1 MELSKGKTFEK
12 APGGLYFGTIID
24 VVDMPNVQTQFG
36 PKNKVR
42 ILWLL
47 NNTNG
52 TPAMGAAVDATG
64 QPKVP
69 EQLTVAFIKN
79 ASLHEKSELFKMVT
93 MILNAA
99 PPVMNSTEQLAQ
111 LLIGRSNQLFLTQ
124 TPDTKKQ
131 GEFFTNVSG
140 VSPLGAGQVA
150 PAIPTGYVR
159 AKDKPAKTY
168 GQSGQQQF
176 VAQTAQPAGTTAG
189 APVTNTAPT
198 VNLNSF

>member
-1 MELSKGKTFEK
+1 MELSKGKKFEK
-12 APGGLYFGTIID
+12 APGGLYFGTIVD
-24 VVDMPNVQTQFG
+24 VVDMPNMQTQFG

-52 TPAMGAAVDATG
+52 TPAMGKAVDDAG
-64 QPKVP
+64 QPKAP

-79 ASLHEKSELFKMVT
+79 ASLHEKSELFKMIT

-124 TPDTKKQ
+124 TPDPKTA

-140 VSPLGAGQVA
+140 VSPLAAGQVA

-168 GQSGQQQF
+168 GNGQQAQQPL
-176 VAQTAQPAGTTAG
+176 AQT
-189 APVTNTAPT
+189 TNATAPAANAEAAKT